1 MNYKYLRILASLAIA
16 IFLYSPPGLAQ
27 TLLGTAQ
34 NFAVLG
40 GSTVTNTGPTIID
53 GDLGVSPGTAITG
66 FPPGTVNG
74 TIHAA
79 DAVAAQAQN
88 DVTTAYNALAGTAC
102 NVNLTGQDLGGLT
115 LTPGVYCFSSSAQLT
130 GTLTLNAQGNPDA
143 VFIFQIGSA
152 LTTASNSSVSV
163 INGGQNCNVFWQIG
177 SSATLGTNTQFVG
190 NILALTSITLQ
201 TGTTLAGRALARNG
215 AVTMDSNT
223 VSRSLCSTPCPTI
236 TLSPS
241 TLPDGVVGTAYSQTI
256 SASPG
261 GTYTFTVSSGML
273 PNGLS
278 LNPSTGAITGTP
290 TTVGLFNFTVTATDS
305 NGCTGSRAYSIRIS
319 AAGCPSVPTLRLTAV
334 ISGPPVQIQ
343 ITVQDTI
350 SGLRAINVLSAI
362 NATVSI
368 PPFTVGTTSPVVV
381 TATKIDQTRGA
392 SVTLEAINVAGCST
406 VGDPVIAVL
415 QIPDSKGGPVSV
427 IFADIPS
434 TESFVMIR
442 NGRPGLKSLRIKVN
456 GEEYGKLKL
465 RDGQEV
471 SIDLSY
477 LMTEVGNTITFTGH
491 GERNASALIIISDL
505 RNSGSGQQQLHL
517 QSLPQ
522 VLWEDGQKRSD
533 VNLVWGKQVDR

>member
-1 MNYKYLRILASLAIA
+1 MNCKYLRLLASLAFV
-16 IFLYSPPGLAQ
+16 IFLYAAPGLAQ
-27 TLLGTAQ
+27 TSLGTAQ

-40 GSTVTNTGPTIID
+40 GSTVTNTGPTTIN
-53 GDLGVSPGTAITG
+53 GDLGVSPGSAVTG
-66 FPPGTVNG
+66 FPPGTVTGG

-130 GTLTLNAQGNPDA
+130 GTLTLNAQGNADA

-177 SSATLGTNTQFVG
+177 SSATLGTNTHFIG

-215 AVTMDSNT
+215 AVTLDTND
-223 VSRSLCSTPCPTI
+223 VSRTLCATPCPTI

-273 PNGLS
+273 PDGLS

-290 TTVGLFNFTVTATDS
+290 TTAGLFNFTITATDG
-305 NGCTGSRAYSIRIS
+305 NGCTGRRAYSIRIS
-319 AAGCPSVPTLRLTAV
+319 CPSVPSLTLTAV

-350 SGLRAINVLSAI
+350 SGLRTINVLTAV

-368 PPFTVGTTSPVVV
+368 PAFTVGTTSPVVV
-381 TATKIDQTRGA
+381 TATKINQNQGS

-406 VGDPVIAVL
+406 VGDPEITVL
-415 QIPDSKGGPVSV
+415 QILDSKGGPESV
-427 IFADIPS
+427 TFAGIPP
-434 TESFVMIR
+434 TESFVIIR
-442 NGRPGLKSLRIKVN
+442 NGRPGLKQLRIKVN

-465 RDGQEV
+465 RDDQEISVDV
-471 SIDLSY
+471 SS
-477 LMTEVGNTITFTGH
+477 LMMEEENTITVIGY
-491 GERNASALIIISDL
+491 GRRNASALIIISDL
-505 RNSGSGQQQLHL
+505 RILGSGEQRLHL
-517 QSLPQ
+517 QSIPH

-533 VNLVWGKQVDR
+533 INLVWGKQVDR